1 MNDVQFAATEDHLA
15 SCITSFWILLW

>member
-1 MNDVQFAATEDHLA
+1 MNDVQFAAMEDHLA